1 MKSYEQIVS
10 EFRGRKKDTMVDTIA
25 AGITCVDNLAAE
37 TGLLE
42 AAGAASDMMENVCG
56 AAPFVVIA
64 ATEGVKMVTRR
75 KPVKTGVR
83 DGVARM
89 LKSGAAMG
97 VGAAVA
103 AATTAWAA
111 IPAAMGVRVLCD
123 KHKSRVLTGLR
134 VQERCERLRELN
146 EHIRRGERIEVEKKK
161 DALDVEKVIVVD

>member
-1 MKSYEQIVS
+1 MRSYEQMVS
-10 EFRGRKKDTMVDTIA
+10 EFRKRKKDTLVDTLA
-25 AGITCVDNLAAE
+25 AGVTCVDNLAAE

-64 ATEGVKMVTRR
+64 ATEGVKMVTHR

-83 DGVARM
+83 DSVVRM
-89 LKSGAAMG
+89 VKSGAAMG

-123 KHKSRVLTGLR
+123 QHKSRALTSLR
-134 VQERCERLRELN
+134 VQARCKRLRELN
-146 EHIRRGERIEVEKKK
+146 DHIRREERTEEKPE
-161 DALDVEKVIVVD
+161 AVDVEKAIVVE

>member
-42 AAGAASDMMENVCG
+42 AAGAASDVMENMCG

-64 ATEGVKMVTRR
+64 ATEGMKMATRR
-75 KPVKTGVR
+75 KPVKTGLR
-83 DGVARM
+83 DGVVRM
-89 LKSGAAMG
+89 VKSGAAMG

-103 AATTAWAA
+103 AVTTAWAA

-123 KHKSRVLTGLR
+123 KHKSRVLTSLR

-146 EHIRRGERIEVEKKK
+146 EHIRREERTENVPKEAFVPKEVVTIE
-161 DALDVEKVIVVD
+161 